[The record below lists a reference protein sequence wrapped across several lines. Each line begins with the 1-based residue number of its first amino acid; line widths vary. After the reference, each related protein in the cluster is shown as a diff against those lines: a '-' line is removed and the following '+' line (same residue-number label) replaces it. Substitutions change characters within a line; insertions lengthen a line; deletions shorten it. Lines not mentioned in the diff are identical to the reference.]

1 MINRT
6 IAPAY
11 KEINQINLIQASP
24 RLLDNQI
31 KLFVVDAGEQ
41 ELVRIEFIFNNVNW
55 DVSRP
60 LQAFVVNSLLIEG
73 SRTMSSYQIS
83 ERIDSYGAFIQ
94 AEYGFDHS
102 TFTLYTLSKHL
113 DAVLPIVK
121 EILAEATFP
130 QEELDTFV
138 RNQKQKLLVSLE
150 KNDVVTKRVFNHS
163 LFGDS
168 IYGYIVNADD
178 YDRVDRDQLV
188 EYYKAAYQPENCI
201 IIASGKVDEFIISK
215 INSFFGNGWDNSL
228 PAIKNAFLFPE
239 KTGSLYYTEKPD
251 ALQSAI
257 RIGQVSIPRSH
268 ADFPALQF
276 LNTVLGGYFGS
287 RLMAN
292 IREEKG
298 YTYGIGS
305 GLVSLQNV
313 GYFLI
318 ASEVGAEVCTLTLEE
333 IEKEVN
339 LLRTELIP
347 VEEIELV
354 KNYMLG
360 SFMGSLE
367 NAFSHADK
375 FKNIYLAGLDY
386 DYYTRYIQTIKHI
399 SAPELLEL
407 ANKYLDFKS
416 FNIVITGKK

>member
-11 KEINQINLIQASP
+11 KEINQINLIQATP
-24 RLLDNQI
+24 RLLDNNI
-31 KLFVVDAGEQ
+31 KLFVVNAGEQ

-55 DVSRP
+55 DVNHP
-60 LQAFVVNSLLIEG
+60 LQAFITNSLLIEG

-113 DAVLPIVK
+113 DDVLPLVK
-121 EILAEATFP
+121 EILTEATFP

-138 RNQKQKLLVSLE
+138 RNQKQKLLISLE
-150 KNDVVTKRVFNHS
+150 KNDVVTKRIFNNS

-168 IYGYIVNADD
+168 IYGYIVNAED
-178 YDRVDRDQLV
+178 YDKVDRNQLV
-188 EYYKAAYQPENCI
+188 EYYKAAYQPNNCI
-201 IIASGKVDEFIISK
+201 IIASGKVDEVITEK
-215 INSFFGNGWDNSL
+215 INSFFGNGWENTVQST
-228 PAIKNAFLFPE
+228 KNVFSIPQ
-239 KTGSLYYTEKPD
+239 KKGSLYYTEKPE

-257 RIGQVSIPRSH
+257 RIGQISIPRNH

-339 LLRTELIP
+339 LLRTEPIP
-347 VEEIELV
+347 EEEIELV

-375 FKNIYLAGLDY
+375 FKSIYLAGLDY
-386 DYYTRYIQTIKHI
+386 AYYTRYVQTIKHI
-399 SAPELLEL
+399 NAQQLLEL
-407 ANKYLDFKS
+407 ANKYLDYNS